1 RSGSRPAPGVPGK
14 KVADLAG
21 LRAVVAF
28 FRERGVSERRACRV
42 AGIQRSTWQYKPQ
55 PDRNADLRERL
66 RKFAEKRRRWGFRK
80 AWNVMRRQGLL
91 VNRKRIQRLWR
102 QERLQVRPRKRR
114 RGKGARE
121 APYPVQATRP
131 NQVVSIDF
139 I

>member
-1 RSGSRPAPGVPGK
+1 GRRPAPGVPGK

-80 AWNVMRRQGLL
+80 AWNVMRRQD
-91 VNRKRIQRLWR
+91 RKSTRLNSSHTWISYA
-102 QERLQVRPRKRR
+102 V
-114 RGKGARE
+114 
-121 APYPVQATRP
+121 
-131 NQVVSIDF
+131 F
-139 I
+139 